1 MAGSDYTHGEMDIQ
15 EQARTWDG
23 FVNFTLWGSGL
34 IMLIVAYATFTVAM
48 GMNWIVALFLCAIAG
63 VLGGMFM
70 GMGGAWIAAVIGLT
84 VLAVIVQLTIMLF
97 GTLF

>member
-34 IMLIVAYATFTVAM
+34 VMLVVAYSTFTIAM
-48 GMNWIVALFLCAIAG
+48 GMNWMVALFLCAIGG

-84 VLAVIVQLTIMLF
+84 ALAVIIQITIMIFGALF
-97 GTLF
+97 